1 MNVYAISHR
10 RNALRALTDTA
21 LLERA
26 DELNRQL
33 TEALAND
40 WDVLPSIRHELND
53 LDLIVLERTVTT
65 KRLPELDRLDDEHA
79 GDRFAAY
86 RALLTT

>member
-40 WDVLPSIRHELND
+40 GVEEDRNRI
-53 LDLIVLERTVTT
+53 ER
-65 KRLPELDRLDDEHA
+65 
-79 GDRFAAY
+79 
-86 RALLTT
+86 